1 MTDNIRTNCKWMEV
15 FENYEENKRY
25 LCHLTIDS
33 KYVKLKK
40 YTEFTIYFQK
50 SVTHEQ

>member
-33 KYVKLKK
+33 KYVNLEEHCKNCPH
-40 YTEFTIYFQK
+40 YEK
-50 SVTHEQ
+50 SDEQ